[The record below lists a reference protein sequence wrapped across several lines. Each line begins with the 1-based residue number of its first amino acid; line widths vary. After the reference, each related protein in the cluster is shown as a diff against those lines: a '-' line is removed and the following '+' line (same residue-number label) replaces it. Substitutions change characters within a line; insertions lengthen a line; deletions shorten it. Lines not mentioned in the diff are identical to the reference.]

1 MLSFASVG
9 VRFGPDAAPAVDNVS
24 LEVNR
29 GEIFGIVGESGSGK
43 STLANAFMGLLPE
56 NAWVTGGI
64 RFDGREFVGLT
75 DEDLRQIRGD
85 QVAMIF
91 QDPPPASTRHGP
103 WATRSPRPSAPTA
116 PSARLRQAR
125 AVALDDGC
133 RHPRPGDPLPRRAAP
148 LSGGMRQRIVIAAA
162 LANNPQLLIADE
174 PTTALDVTI
183 QAQVLQLIEAS
194 RRDHGTT
201 VVLITHDLGVVGQV
215 CDRVGV
221 MRGGR
226 LLEVAATR
234 DLFKRP
240 THPYTRA
247 LLAANPAGTPRGTRL
262 PVIPAEWSVES
273 PQNSE
278 AARIRSADAPR
289 EISVTDLLRVEGSG
303 QDLFP
308 GWPAVGIG
316 VESGRSTA
324 CRSRCSAEKPSVW
337 WAKAA
342 AARVRSAA
350 AFSGLRDRTPAMSP
364 LTASRWRG

>member
-1 MLSFASVG
+1 MSPVLSFASVG

-56 NAWVTGGI
+56 NAWVTGSI

-75 DEDLRQIRGD
+75 DEDLRHIRGD

-91 QDPPPASTRHGP
+91 QDPSASLDPTWSVGDQIAETIRAH
-103 WATRSPRPSAPTA
+103 RPISAA
-116 PSARLRQAR
+116 AAKAR
-125 AVALDDGC
+125 AVALMTDVGI
-133 RHPRPGDPLPRRAAP
+133 PDPATRYRDAP
-148 LSGGMRQRIVIAAA
+148 HRFSGGMRQRIVIAAA

-273 PQNSE
+273 LQNSE

-289 EISVTDLLRVEGSG
+289 EIS
-303 QDLFP
+303 
-308 GWPAVGIG
+308 
-316 VESGRSTA
+316 
-324 CRSRCSAEKPSVW
+324 
-337 WAKAA
+337 
-342 AARVRSAA
+342 
-350 AFSGLRDRTPAMSP
+350 RD
-364 LTASRWRG
+364 

>member
-1 MLSFASVG
+1 MSPVLSFANVG
-9 VRFGPDAAPAVDNVS
+9 VRFGGTDAAPAVDGVS
-24 LEVNR
+24 LEVNQ
-29 GEIFGIVGESGSGK
+29 GEIFGLVGESGSGK

-56 NAWVTGGI
+56 NAWVTGSI

-91 QDPPPASTRHGP
+91 QDPSASLDPTWSVGDQIAETIRAH
-103 WATRSPRPSAPTA
+103 RPVSAA
-116 PSARLRQAR
+116 AAKAR
-125 AVALDDGC
+125 AVALMTEVGI
-133 RHPRPGDPLPRRAAP
+133 PNAASRYRDVP
-148 LSGGMRQRIVIAAA
+148 HRFSGGMRQRIVIAAA

-221 MRGGR
+221 MRGGK

-240 THPYTRA
+240 AHPYTRA
-247 LLAANPAGTPRGTRL
+247 LLAANPAGAPRGTRL
-262 PVIPAEWSVES
+262 PVIPAEWSVERLR
-273 PQNSE
+273 NSE
-278 AARIRSADAPR
+278 AARARSADAAR
-289 EISVTDLLRVEGSG
+289 EIS
-303 QDLFP
+303 
-308 GWPAVGIG
+308 
-316 VESGRSTA
+316 
-324 CRSRCSAEKPSVW
+324 
-337 WAKAA
+337 
-342 AARVRSAA
+342 
-350 AFSGLRDRTPAMSP
+350 RD
-364 LTASRWRG
+364 